1 MLIVIIHPGGSTTAT
16 TCIEVQIPKKPVS
29 HICGRLIDPIG
40 DPIAHAKIQILKDD
54 VVVAEVESDEKGN
67 FSFGDLK
74 EGNYIFCPQAPGFYH
89 FSFPISVR
97 KPNRKCG
104 RSLEVLLRP
113 MGPCGCSAT
122 LKRSWATV
130 SFTGSRPALW
140 QSQSWLCSLFYR
152 IGSPPRLP
160 LL

>member
-1 MLIVIIHPGGSTTAT
+1 MLIVMVLPGGSTTAT

-74 EGNYIFCPQAPGFYH
+74 EGNLRETTSFVPGLAGSTTFR
-89 FSFPISVR
+89 FRSVFA
-97 KPNRKCG
+97 NRTASAAG
-104 RSLEVLLRP
+104 R
-113 MGPCGCSAT
+113 
-122 LKRSWATV
+122 
-130 SFTGSRPALW
+130 
-140 QSQSWLCSLFYR
+140 
-152 IGSPPRLP
+152 
-160 LL
+160 